1 MDRVILPDWPAPAA
15 VRAAG
20 TLRGLKPDE
29 AWRLLQVPGEPR
41 WLSQVHGSRVVCN
54 DGDWTQIEADGCVAF
69 TPGRACM
76 LRTADC
82 LPILLCD
89 RAGSRVGAAHAGWR
103 GLAAGVIEAAVGAL
117 CKGGA
122 GSIEHS
128 EVIAW
133 IGPGISGATYEVGHD
148 VLQATTAGTPD
159 CAQFFRQTGAGRWL
173 FDLAGL
179 ARHQMKRLG
188 IAQIHG
194 GNWCTFSDP
203 VRFHSWRRDATPAR
217 HATFIWLHPA
227 G

>member
-15 VRAAG
+15 VRAAS
-20 TLRGLKPDE
+20 TLRGLKPGE

-41 WLSQVHGSRVVCN
+41 WLSQVHGREVVCN
-54 DGDWTQIEADGCVAF
+54 DGDWTHVEADGCVAF

-82 LPILLCD
+82 LPVLLCD

-103 GLAAGVIEAAVGAL
+103 GLAAGVIEAAVDAL

-122 GSIEHS
+122 QGIEP
-128 EVIAW
+128 EKLIAW
-133 IGPGISGATYEVGHD
+133 IGPGIGGAAYEVGHD
-148 VLQATTAGTPD
+148 VLRAITASTPD
-159 CAQFFRQTGAGRWL
+159 SVRFFRQTGAGRWL

-179 ARHQMKRLG
+179 ARQQLKRLG
-188 IAQIHG
+188 IRQIHG

-203 VRFHSWRRDATPAR
+203 ARFHSWRRDATAVR
-217 HATFIWLHPA
+217 HATFVWLDP
-227 G
+227 GG

>member
-15 VRAAG
+15 VRAAS
-20 TLRGLKPDE
+20 TLRGLKPGE

-41 WLSQVHGSRVVCN
+41 WLSQVHGREVVCN
-54 DGDWTQIEADGCVAF
+54 DGDWTHVEADGCVAF

-82 LPILLCD
+82 LPVLLCD

-103 GLAAGVIEAAVGAL
+103 GLAAGVIEAAVDAL

-122 GSIEHS
+122 RGIEP
-128 EVIAW
+128 EKLIAW
-133 IGPGISGATYEVGHD
+133 IGPGIGGAAYEVGHD
-148 VLQATTAGTPD
+148 VLRAITASTPD
-159 CAQFFRQTGAGRWL
+159 SVRFFRQTGAGRWL

-179 ARHQMKRLG
+179 ARQQLKRLG
-188 IAQIHG
+188 IRQIHG

-203 VRFHSWRRDATPAR
+203 ARFHSWRRDATAVR
-217 HATFIWLHPA
+217 HATFVWLDP
-227 G
+227 GG